1 MLEKNLTGIS
11 IATLGPEAFLELRES
26 HELAKTSREA
36 ARRENPLVTCT
47 LDLIFTFMQT
57 QLSNTSN

>member
-11 IATLGPEAFLELRES
+11 IPTLVPEVFLEPRES
-26 HELAKTSREA
+26 RELAKMSREA
-36 ARRENPLVTCT
+36 ARREKPLVT

-57 QLSNTSN
+57 QLSNASN